1 MEKEKKIVCI
11 INSYQD
17 EEKYF
22 ALTKDQIKLLRWL
35 DTEAYLNEDIRV
47 KVDIELPE
55 IIELL
60 NIANCEIVILNQ
72 SYNV

>member
-17 EEKYF
+17 DEKYF

-47 KVDIELPE
+47 KFDIELPE
-55 IIELL
+55 IIE
-60 NIANCEIVILNQ
+60 I
-72 SYNV
+72 